1 MPKVTYT
8 LAKGLYQEA
17 GSGVTFS
24 GQGIV
29 QGRRRLVIT
38 TGAATT
44 ARDLTVDESG
54 ALIVLG
60 STASQIQIIG
70 LPTITAKNIVV
81 YYDFVVTITGNSG
94 DAGSYTIK
102 TGGHA
107 TSSALRTDSY
117 DDIFGQLSVDDASAT
132 AADDKS
138 SITFDDGDG
147 TFVLAADT
155 SNGAIA
161 VGTHFRLTA
170 VTASVIGSAGTDVWL
185 AQGVLVTKDATSF
198 VDDAITTAP

>member
-1 MPKVTYT
+1 
-8 LAKGLYQEA
+8 
-17 GSGVTFS
+17 
-24 GQGIV
+24 
-29 QGRRRLVIT
+29 
-38 TGAATT
+38 
-44 ARDLTVDESG
+44 VDESG

-70 LPTITAKNIVV
+70 LPTITAKNIGV

-94 DAGSYTIK
+94 AAGSYTINS
-102 TGGHA
+102 GGHA
-107 TSSALRTDSY
+107 SSSALRTAGY
-117 DDIFGQLSVDDASAT
+117 DDIFGQLSVDDYAAT
-132 AADDKS
+132 ANADKS
-138 SITFDDGDG
+138 SINFDSGDG
-147 TFVLAADT
+147 TIVLAENT
-155 SNGAIA
+155 SNGTIA